1 MSSSSFRST
10 LSMLVT
16 SGLERDKYSKF
27 GHLDRGGGF
36 VAYKFDSDYPESVWW
51 IFSHVGVNMQQP

>member
-1 MSSSSFRST
+1 
-10 LSMLVT
+10 MLVT